1 MSIAIMACRKVI
13 GKCAASGCFK
23 AYNNS
28 TAAFSIYGENKED
41 LSSFFYCAGCKD
53 TLVEGENWTHK
64 VKQLKKNGVETIHIS
79 HCIESKCDDLKKH
92 ERILEKEGFK
102 IVHGT
107 H

>member
-1 MSIAIMACRKVI
+1 MSIAVMACRKMI

-41 LSSFFYCAGCKD
+41 LASFFYCAGCKD
-53 TLVEGENWTHK
+53 TIVEGENWIHK

-79 HCIESKCDDLKKH
+79 NCIKVECDDYKKH
-92 ERILEKEGFK
+92 ERKIKKEGFK

>member
-1 MSIAIMACRKVI
+1 MCCIRI
-13 GKCAASGCFK
+13 FK

-41 LSSFFYCAGCKD
+41 LASFFYCAGCKD

-79 HCIESKCDDLKKH
+79 HCIESKCDDLKKY
-92 ERILEKEGFK
+92 EKILEKEGFK

-107 H
+107 HEYWV